1 MKVEQFIWMLGFLMP
16 MVTEALVKTTWSR
29 NLKNL
34 VAFGVSLVIGGIQI
48 LLTGQFD
55 YANVL
60 ASIGAT
66 FTASQIAYDQYFK
79 NKFEK
84 DSGGV

>member
-55 YANVL
+55 YANIL

-84 DSGGV
+84 ESGA